1 MLKKQLQ
8 TLAAAVALL
17 LCTSQLAFADGGK
30 SSGNIVVIPVWQL
43 GSQETPVAAGQ
54 SAPPSIHLPDKE
66 YRAGD
71 GWWALECASPGK
83 CALTA
88 SRLNIQAKLHPV
100 YDGNPVPGQ
109 LLQWLPATATK
120 PIIMFK
126 PFRGSATAIP
136 FKAGAVSTYYPA
148 AKSMVSKPQTQGT
161 MESVLNMPNGE
172 KAYFMPVLEQVSKKP
187 SNPDEQSALVLE
199 VRMNGKSQVIA
210 TFNFFGGETYPIS
223 LDQYLLWAGDMDG
236 DGKLDLIVSSD
247 FHGTAITL
255 YLSSL
260 AKEGELFGVGG
271 SFQYFPVESAGC

>member
-1 MLKKQLQ
+1 MLKQIQ
-8 TLAAAVALL
+8 TLLL
-17 LCTSQLAFADGGK
+17 TVGLLAGANHPAFAGGNK
-30 SSGNIVVIPVWQL
+30 STGNIVVIPVSHL
-43 GSQETPVAAGQ
+43 VHEETPIAVGQ
-54 SAPPSIHLPDKE
+54 SAPPSTHLPDKE

-88 SRLNIQAKLHPV
+88 SRLNIQAKPHPV
-100 YDGNPVPGQ
+100 YDGDPIPGQ

-126 PFRGSATAIP
+126 PFRAPATALP
-136 FKAGAVSTYYPA
+136 FKAGAIGTYYPA
-148 AKSMVSKPQTQGT
+148 AKSVVSKPQTQGT
-161 MESVLNMPNGE
+161 MEAVLNLPNGE
-172 KAYFMPVLEQVSKKP
+172 KAHFMPVLEQVSK
-187 SNPDEQSALVLE
+187 NLTNQHEQDALVLE

-210 TFNFFGGETYPIS
+210 TFNFFGGESYPIS

-236 DGKLDLIVSSD
+236 DGKLDLVVSSD

-271 SFQYFPVESAGC
+271 SFQYFPVDSAGC

>member
-1 MLKKQLQ
+1 MLKKQLHAL
-8 TLAAAVALL
+8 LAAVGLLASASQFAL
-17 LCTSQLAFADGGK
+17 ADNGK

-71 GWWALECASPGK
+71 GWWALECVSPGK

-88 SRLNIQAKLHPV
+88 SRLNIQPTPHPV
-100 YDGNPVPGQ
+100 YDGDPVPGQ

-161 MESVLNMPNGE
+161 MESVLNLPNGE
-172 KAYFMPVLEQVSKKP
+172 KAYFMPVLEQVSKK
-187 SNPDEQSALVLE
+187 SNNSEEQNALVLE
-199 VRMNGKSQVIA
+199 VRMNGLKQTIA
-210 TFNFFGGETYPIS
+210 TFNFFGGESYPIA
-223 LDQYLLWAGDMDG
+223 LDQYLLWAGDIDG

-255 YLSSL
+255 FLSSL
-260 AKEGELFGVGG
+260 AKPGELFGVGG
-271 SFQYFPVESAGC
+271 SFQYFPVDSAGC